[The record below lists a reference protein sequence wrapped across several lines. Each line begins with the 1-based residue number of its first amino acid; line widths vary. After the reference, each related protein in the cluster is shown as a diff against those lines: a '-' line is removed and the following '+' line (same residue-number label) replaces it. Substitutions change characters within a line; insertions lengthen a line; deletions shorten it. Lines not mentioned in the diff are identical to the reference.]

1 LFLFLFF
8 YSTMPLT
15 RQEKE
20 KIVKELS
27 ENISKANAVVFADF
41 TGLNVAKTREL
52 RKRLK
57 QAKIGY
63 KVVKKTLIGLAL
75 KAAGLKDVAIAHLK
89 GPVSLAFGYDDEVA
103 PAKIVH
109 KFSKSNEA
117 LKIVGGILEKRL
129 ITPAEVASLASLPAK
144 PELLAKTLS
153 TMNAPISNFVGV
165 LHGNLRKL
173 VYVLSAIKK

>member
-1 LFLFLFF
+1 
-8 YSTMPLT
+8 MPLT

-63 KVVKKTLIGLAL
+63 KVVKKTLIDLAL

-89 GPVSLAFGYDDEVA
+89 GPVSLALGYDDEAA

-109 KFSKSNEA
+109 KFSKTNEA
-117 LKIVGGILEKRL
+117 LKIIGGLLEKRL
-129 ITPAEVASLASLPAK
+129 ITPAEVVSLASLPAK
-144 PELLAKTLS
+144 PELLAKTLA
-153 TMNAPISNFVGV
+153 TMNAPLSNFVGV